1 MGLRV
6 RHYNSFPGSICS
18 FREGEQRARQGA
30 HQTSTKTAPRSVIIS
45 AIELIPQFKARYAL
59 RSAAQPNTGRN
70 SRKRLCGA
78 KLSERC
84 LTAAIRLRKGKAR
97 AKADFQKTFYG
108 LFMVGNWGQ
117 GLRKA

>member
-45 AIELIPQFKARYAL
+45 AIELIPQFKARCAL
-59 RSAAQPNTGRN
+59 RSATPPQA
-70 SRKRLCGA
+70 
-78 KLSERC
+78 E
-84 LTAAIRLRKGKAR
+84 TAASGYAAQSFLDAALRQQLG
-97 AKADFQKTFYG
+97 
-108 LFMVGNWGQ
+108 
-117 GLRKA
+117 